1 MLYVC
6 EPNSCAGAE
15 VRLPHS
21 LRSEEM
27 THAFPIRVS
36 RVTIVVILAGAAAL
50 TNPTLL
56 RADPNP
62 SARQGSEAGGHSNA
76 RAADD
81 IALLDRLSNAY
92 SAIAEEV
99 QPSVVSI
106 RSLTVNEEVNDEL
119 KRMFGDEDF
128 QPVPM
133 AGTGSGIILDTDG
146 YIVTNNHVVE
156 DAGRVQVTL
165 HDGRDF
171 LAEVIGTDRMTDIAV
186 IRIDAKDLHPCRL
199 GDSDSMRVGN
209 IVLAIGSPFKF
220 GNSVSHGIISATGR
234 TNVDVD
240 IDYKNWLQTDAP
252 INPGN
257 SGGPL
262 INTRA
267 EVIGMSVAIATESG
281 GYQGVGFAIPS
292 NMIRRIANVL
302 KAGKKVVRGYL
313 GVEIKPVNRTEAEV
327 YGLDAPRG
335 ALLGSI
341 FEDSPAAQAGLQSE
355 DIILGIDGR
364 QIRSVEDL
372 QDVIAFTQP
381 GTKTQFSVWRGRAA
395 RDVTVEIGKQPRN
408 FRTSSSR
415 LDREFR
421 QEEPEDEEA
430 VSRSDKPVEEEQ
442 SELGAE
448 HVASLG
454 LYAATLTPELSKRF
468 RVHRSIVSGA
478 LITMVDPLGE
488 AFAQN
493 IRRGFV
499 IQKVNDIEIE
509 TMNDLKDALNSVKN
523 VRGVRM
529 ELRVGRDSYNTV
541 VRLR

>member
-1 MLYVC
+1 
-6 EPNSCAGAE
+6 
-15 VRLPHS
+15 
-21 LRSEEM
+21 M
-27 THAFPIRVS
+27 TL
-36 RVTIVVILAGAAAL
+36 VVILAGAAAVL
-50 TNPTLL
+50 TNPTIL

-62 SARQGSEAGGHSNA
+62 TARHESGTATESNS
-76 RAADD
+76 RVADD

-92 SAIAEEV
+92 SAIAEGV

-133 AGTGSGIILDTDG
+133 TGTGSGIILDTDG

-171 LAEVIGTDRMTDIAV
+171 LAEVVGTDRMTDIAV
-186 IRIDAKDLHPCRL
+186 IRIDAKGLHPCRL
-199 GDSDSMRVGN
+199 GDSDAVRVGN

-220 GNSVSHGIISATGR
+220 GNSVSRGIISATGR

-240 IDYKNWLQTDAP
+240 IDYTNWLQTDAP

-302 KAGKKVVRGYL
+302 KSGKKVVRGYL

-341 FEDSPAAQAGLQSE
+341 FDESPAADAGLQSE
-355 DIILGIDGR
+355 DIILSIDGR
-364 QIRSVEDL
+364 EIRSVEDL
-372 QDVIAFTQP
+372 QDVIAFTPP
-381 GTKTQFSVWRGRAA
+381 GTKTRFSVWRGRAA
-395 RDVTVEIGKQPRN
+395 RDVTVEIGKQPKN

-415 LDREFR
+415 LGREFR
-421 QEEPEDEEA
+421 RDEPEEDEPI
-430 VSRSDKPVEEEQ
+430 SRSDKSVEDEQ
-442 SELGAE
+442 AELGAE
-448 HVASLG
+448 YVEGLG

-468 RVHRSIVSGA
+468 RVHRSVESGA
-478 LITMVDPLGE
+478 VVTRVDPLGE
-488 AFAQN
+488 AFAQS

-499 IQKVNDIEIE
+499 IQRVNDEAIENV
-509 TMNDLKDALNSVKN
+509 TDLKATLKTLKDA
-523 VRGVRM
+523 RGVRM
-529 ELRVGRDSYNTV
+529 ELRVGRETFTTV